1 MLNDYQL
8 ILCSMT
14 RNSLILFIT
23 LISFT
28 GCKNNN
34 IEIIGKL
41 TNPIKGEYIYLD
53 ELRSGTLVTVD
64 SVPMP
69 EDGSFVFS
77 VGIESPAFYLLKT
90 DENNFLTMLLE
101 PGERVEIK
109 SDFDSLN
116 FPASITGSK
125 GTELMVGY
133 SIKLRETV
141 NKLSGLREIYLKNVG
156 TPGLPMVMDRLD
168 SIATTYM
175 EDINSFT
182 KKYIDDNL
190 TSLVSLTA
198 LYQQV
203 APGEYVLNPQRDL
216 DYFIKVDS
224 SLFSLYPDYEPVRTL
239 HEQVRN
245 LVSNIKAQNIIS
257 TEFRYGTVAPEIA
270 LPDTKGDTI
279 KLSSTKGNVVL
290 LDFWAAWC
298 RPCRIENPNLVK
310 AYDLYHEK
318 GFTIY
323 QVSLDRTK
331 DAWITGIREDN
342 LGRWIHV
349 SDLKYWKSSVIP
361 IYNIEQIPAN
371 FLIDKEGRIIASD
384 LRGEE
389 LLNKLSQIFN

>member
-8 ILCSMT
+8 MFCSMT
-14 RNSLILFIT
+14 RYSLILFIT
-23 LISFT
+23 LIPFT

-53 ELRSGTLVTVD
+53 ELRSGTLVTID
-64 SVPMP
+64 SVALP
-69 EDGSFVFS
+69 EDGTFSFS
-77 VGIESPAFYLLKT
+77 LRGTSPAFYLLKT

-101 PGERVEIK
+101 PGENVEIV

-116 FPASITGSK
+116 FPGSIKGSS
-125 GTELMVGY
+125 GTELMAGY
-133 SIKLRETV
+133 NIKLRETV
-141 NKLSGLREIYLKNVG
+141 DKLSGLREIYLKSVG
-156 TPGLPMVMDRLD
+156 TPELPVVMDRLD
-168 SIATTYM
+168 SIASTYM
-175 EDINSFT
+175 DEIGTFT
-182 KKYIDDNL
+182 KKYIDENL

-216 DYFIKVDS
+216 EYFIKVDS

-245 LVSNIKAQNIIS
+245 LVGDVAAQNIIS
-257 TEFRYGTVAPEIA
+257 SEFRPGTIAPEIA

-279 KLSSTKGNVVL
+279 KLSSTRGNIVL

-310 AYDLYHEK
+310 AYDLFHER

-349 SDLKYWKSSVIP
+349 SDLKYWKSAVVP
-361 IYNIEQIPAN
+361 VYNIEQIPAN
-371 FLIDKEGRIIASD
+371 FLLDKEGHIIASN

-389 LLNKLSQIFN
+389 LLNELNQIFN

>member
-141 NKLSGLREIYLKNVG
+141 NKLSGLREIYLKGNF
-156 TPGLPMVMDRLD
+156 
-168 SIATTYM
+168 S
-175 EDINSFT
+175 
-182 KKYIDDNL
+182 
-190 TSLVSLTA
+190 
-198 LYQQV
+198 
-203 APGEYVLNPQRDL
+203 
-216 DYFIKVDS
+216 
-224 SLFSLYPDYEPVRTL
+224 FSL
-239 HEQVRN
+239 RN
-245 LVSNIKAQNIIS
+245 LAQS
-257 TEFRYGTVAPEIA
+257 MR
-270 LPDTKGDTI
+270 
-279 KLSSTKGNVVL
+279 
-290 LDFWAAWC
+290 
-298 RPCRIENPNLVK
+298 
-310 AYDLYHEK
+310 
-318 GFTIY
+318 
-323 QVSLDRTK
+323 
-331 DAWITGIREDN
+331 
-342 LGRWIHV
+342 
-349 SDLKYWKSSVIP
+349 
-361 IYNIEQIPAN
+361 
-371 FLIDKEGRIIASD
+371 
-384 LRGEE
+384 
-389 LLNKLSQIFN
+389 